1 MFTYVTLPKKPKN
14 TVSSTS
20 SAAERKH
27 QNPTRM
33 ACAVATPVLELSGN
47 FPAWLEAQGVNTEVA
62 RAMDSEL
69 GIRDYGVL
77 CACVDDGLVR
87 AELLATARDRLPFGF
102 YAVLRQVVKA
112 LQGAEQHDD
121 GTPRWDDATAAVT
134 SSPRDVTLGGLV
146 DVLLALFSGLS
157 RELLLSVRR
166 LGTMD
171 NVGAVDVDSHLI
183 SPEDNVVDDTD
194 EDAAHDE
201 AGGNAD
207 WQREVISPRQTL
219 QMIKEEASADYD
231 GERPTSSAEDSDP
244 ITVLRHL
251 KTEPFDGK
259 NTIEDFPRFVHQEE
273 TSFQGLGICVENSTK
288 IGTHP
293 QVNQQQRMDNETQD
307 NTDVFDRSHSTK
319 CSTEAFSGHCS
330 EEEMPNRNAFLPS
343 DEQGFAFE
351 NHEPFDFQSCAQWPT
366 TSGSLN
372 KGVDVAAVKKPYQC
386 AVCEKRFAQNCLLKY
401 HQRMHTGEK
410 PFRCKMCDHS
420 FTQSSH
426 LKAHQRT
433 HTGEKPY
440 QCSLCSQSFSR
451 SRNLKAHQHTH
462 TGKKPY
468 KCELCSKSFL
478 RSDSLK
484 THQRKHT
491 GEKPYKCTV
500 CNQTFVKNY
509 HLKVHE
515 CMHTGEKS
523 FKCNLCSKSFLRSDS
538 LKSHQHTHARARS
551 PTSAGWAIRASR
563 SQSLNIHQF
572 MHAVGTSYDARRPLK
587 PSCTVQF

>member
-1 MFTYVTLPKKPKN
+1 
-14 TVSSTS
+14 
-20 SAAERKH
+20 
-27 QNPTRM
+27 M
-33 ACAVATPVLELSGN
+33 ACAVATPVLEPSGN
-47 FPAWLEAQGVNTEVA
+47 FPAWLEAQGVNAEVA

-77 CACVDDGLVR
+77 RACVGDGLVR
-87 AELLATARDRLPFGF
+87 AELLSTARDRLPFGF

-112 LQGAEQHDD
+112 LQGAEHHDA
-121 GTPRWDDATAAVT
+121 GTPCWDDATAAVT
-134 SSPRDVTLGGLV
+134 SSPGDVTLGGLV

-166 LGTMD
+166 LGTME

-183 SPEDNVVDDTD
+183 SPEDNVVDET
-194 EDAAHDE
+194 DE

-219 QMIKEEASADYD
+219 QMIKVEESADDD

-244 ITVLRHL
+244 ITVLRNL

-259 NTIEDFPRFVHQEE
+259 STIEDFPRFVHQEE

-288 IGTHP
+288 VGTHP
-293 QVNQQQRMDNETQD
+293 QANQLQRMDNETQD
-307 NTDVFDRSHSTK
+307 DTDEFDRSQSTK

-330 EEEMPNRNAFLPS
+330 NEEEMPNRNAFLPS

-372 KGVDVAAVKKPYQC
+372 KGVDVAAEKKPYQC

-523 FKCNLCSKSFLRSDS
+523 FKCSMCSKSFLRSDS
-538 LKSHQHTHARARS
+538 LKSHQRTHARARS

-587 PSCTVQF
+587 PSCAVQF

>member
-219 QMIKEEASADYD
+219 QMIKEEASA
-231 GERPTSSAEDSDP
+231 
-244 ITVLRHL
+244 
-251 KTEPFDGK
+251 GK